1 MGYPYV
7 LILFLS
13 FGFVKLNAEIKKEF
27 QVLEFAV
34 DGLETNPLSIA
45 TLINHDPRISFPDV
59 FTLCWR
65 SRTSFA
71 RYFWSWNYIEI
82 PLRPGERFMALHQRD
97 NATHSHM
104 QGEEIIKY
112 KKIKSFKTQI
122 F

>member
-1 MGYPYV
+1 M

-45 TLINHDPRISFPDV
+45 TLIDHDPKIPFPDV

-82 PLRPGERFMALHQRD
+82 PLRLGKRFLALRLRD
-97 NATHSHM
+97 NVTHSDIA
-104 QGEEIIKY
+104 GE
-112 KKIKSFKTQI
+112 KIVIS
-122 F
+122 

>member
-1 MGYPYV
+1 M

-82 PLRPGERFMALHQRD
+82 PLRPGELFLALMLKD
-97 NATHSHM
+97 NVTHYEIR
-104 QGEEIIKY
+104 GEKRVI
-112 KKIKSFKTQI
+112 S
-122 F
+122 